1 MIIQSNF
8 VPNGL
13 ELRNV
18 ITVSVFFGI
27 AADRRIGQKRNQLS
41 NCTTRNCIIIIIIIL
56 TNTSY
61 LGGTID
67 WSTCLLT
74 VGVNKSIGHGKI
86 STGRK
91 RACRRLG
98 EHF

>member
-41 NCTTRNCIIIIIIIL
+41 NCTTRNCIIIIIIIIL
-56 TNTSY
+56 YHRVS
-61 LGGTID
+61 G
-67 WSTCLLT
+67 
-74 VGVNKSIGHGKI
+74 
-86 STGRK
+86 STGLR
-91 RACRRLG
+91 CEQIG
-98 EHF
+98 YW

>member
-41 NCTTRNCIIIIIIIL
+41 NCTTRNCIIIIIIIIIPL
-56 TNTSY
+56 
-61 LGGTID
+61 
-67 WSTCLLT
+67 
-74 VGVNKSIGHGKI
+74 H
-86 STGRK
+86 
-91 RACRRLG
+91 
-98 EHF
+98 

>member
-1 MIIQSNF
+1 MIIQSHF

-41 NCTTRNCIIIIIIIL
+41 NCTTRNCTIIIIISCSEMDATGSSIDLATTFYLLWFGEATRIRQYYCVAQCL
-56 TNTSY
+56 L
-61 LGGTID
+61 LGGD
-67 WSTCLLT
+67 
-74 VGVNKSIGHGKI
+74 G
-86 STGRK
+86 
-91 RACRRLG
+91 
-98 EHF
+98 

>member
-41 NCTTRNCIIIIIIIL
+41 NCTTRNCIIIIIIIIKEMIGMHTL
-56 TNTSY
+56 ELYENTE
-61 LGGTID
+61 
-67 WSTCLLT
+67 STPP
-74 VGVNKSIGHGKI
+74 S
-86 STGRK
+86 
-91 RACRRLG
+91 
-98 EHF
+98 

>member
-41 NCTTRNCIIIIIIIL
+41 NCTTRNCIIIIIIIIMVI
-56 TNTSY
+56 SHIQY
-61 LGGTID
+61 L
-67 WSTCLLT
+67 LYM
-74 VGVNKSIGHGKI
+74 HE
-86 STGRK
+86 GRGIVD
-91 RACRRLG
+91 LYIESG
-98 EHF
+98 Q